1 MKTVADTLG
10 VSRSNLAERLKGRSR
25 PRGSYRKAEDAELLP
40 SIRRLVDRE
49 RPVSGFWTGGE
60 LAQVTSQMIHL

>member
-40 SIRRLVDRE
+40 SIRRLVDQ
-49 RPVSGFWTGGE
+49 RPTYG
-60 LAQVTSQMIHL
+60 